1 MHIASTSPAINAGI
15 ALGND
20 KNGNPISGTQDIDNQ
35 TRIIGGTIDIGADE
49 YDATTMIAQ
58 NPVEYN
64 GIKIS
69 PNPAKNNITIEIPQ
83 IVKEIT
89 LTISNINGKE
99 LTSQQIR
106 DSTTQI
112 DISNLA
118 SGIYFVKLITEKT
131 VEVRKIIKE

>member
-1 MHIASTSPAINAGI
+1 
-15 ALGND
+15 
-20 KNGNPISGTQDIDNQ
+20 
-35 TRIIGGTIDIGADE
+35 
-49 YDATTMIAQ
+49 MIAQ

-64 GIKIS
+64 GIEIF

-83 IVKEIT
+83 IVEEIT